1 MTRGRAESGLY
12 DPRRGGE
19 PLQAAPLAAGPGDF
33 EPARSNCFGVYCVE
47 AGRGSATLGEIR
59 HAFGPRSL
67 VFAVPYQ
74 YLRFHVEDSLRGS
87 VIRFHA
93 NFLCVE
99 TFHAEAGCAGTLFD
113 DPLGVPVLSLAEDVE
128 AAEIL
133 DLAARI
139 GREAETRGLAY
150 QEAALAYLKVL
161 LVLATR
167 LKTADAA
174 ACQRAA
180 ASAGHPLLGR
190 FRELI
195 EAEYR
200 RRRPPAWY
208 ARALHVSPKT
218 LGRVVR
224 ERLGATPTALI
235 RARVVTH
242 AKWQLLHTLRSV
254 KEVAAELGFDDELY
268 FSRTFKKAT
277 GVSPSFFRAFE
288 TEIRGGSNLS
298 MASGVPSIPPTVVPA
313 QNETEGPRGPGGRG
327 VATRGRRRN
336 GTEA

>member
-1 MTRGRAESGLY
+1 MTRGRIESGLY

-19 PLQAAPLAAGPGDF
+19 PLQAADLAAGPGDF
-33 EPARSNCFGVYCVE
+33 EPVRSNCFGVYCIKT
-47 AGRGSATLGEIR
+47 GRGSATVGEFR

-74 YLRFHVEDSLRGS
+74 HVRFHVEEPLAGS

-99 TFHAEAGCAGTLFD
+99 TFHAEAGCAGVLFD
-113 DPLGVPVLSLAEDVE
+113 DPLGVPVLTLAKDE
-128 AAEIL
+128 AAEIF

-139 GREAETRGLAY
+139 GREAGGREFAF

-167 LKTADAA
+167 LKAAGVEANGDA
-174 ACQRAA
+174 
-180 ASAGHPLLGR
+180 STTAGHPLLGR

-200 RRRPPAWY
+200 RRRAPSWY

-242 AKWQLLHTLRSV
+242 AKWRLLHTLRSV
-254 KEVAAELGFDDELY
+254 KEVATELGFDDELY
-268 FSRTFKKAT
+268 FSRLFKKAT

-298 MASGVPSIPPTVVPA
+298 MPSGVPSIPPAVVPA
-313 QNETEGPRGPGGRG
+313 QNASDAPRGSGDRA
-327 VATRGRRRN
+327 VATRRRRSD
-336 GTEA
+336 GTEG